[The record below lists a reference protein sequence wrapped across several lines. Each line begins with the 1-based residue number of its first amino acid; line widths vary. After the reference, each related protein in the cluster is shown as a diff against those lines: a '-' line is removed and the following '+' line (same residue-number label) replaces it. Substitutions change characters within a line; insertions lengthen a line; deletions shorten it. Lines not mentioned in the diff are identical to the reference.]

1 MVQVSGE
8 NLSAKLSWLGEW
20 RYCEPYDVIVV
31 NAAASVP
38 FDVQSSAPAAAGPA
52 ETRMVQ

>member
-31 NAAASVP
+31 NAAASRRP
-38 FDVQSSAPAAAGPA
+38 VQRSCSCRTG
-52 ETRMVQ
+52 

>member
-38 FDVQSSAPAAAGPA
+38 CRRPVQRSCSCRTG
-52 ETRMVQ
+52 